1 MRSFDPLVQPVEKD
15 LLQARRLISWADHI
29 VFVYPTWWGTMPAL
43 LKGFL
48 DRVLAP
54 DFALPRRTAASPR
67 SSAAGRRSC

>member
-1 MRSFDPLVQPVEKD
+1 M
-15 LLQARRLISWADHI
+15 
-29 VFVYPTWWGTMPAL
+29 FVYPTWWGTMPAL

-54 DFALPRRTAASPR
+54 DFAFAETDRGVAR